1 MALLCVC
8 AAWVIVVGHGAPA
21 FGNPSGITNI
31 FRPLSQPAQEIK
43 ELSLLVIAICATI
56 FLPYWELIP
65 FPTVIRP
72 HLRG

>member
-8 AAWVIVVGHGAPA
+8 
-21 FGNPSGITNI
+21 
-31 FRPLSQPAQEIK
+31 K
-43 ELSLLVIAICATI
+43 ELSLLMSAICATI
-56 FLPYWELIP
+56 FLPYWELIS